1 MVDVWIQRHHASD
14 STDSDK
20 EVTRCT
26 MVLATD
32 ASNQDGKDRGILA
45 GKPAPLDVADKM
57 LLTVADLRVDYNSKV
72 ITALRVGAI
81 QANLVW
87 VFQPP
92 TSVF

>member
-1 MVDVWIQRHHASD
+1 MN
-14 STDSDK
+14 K
-20 EVTRCT
+20 EVTRQM

-32 ASNQDGKDRGILA
+32 ASNQDGEDHGILA

-57 LLTVADLRVDYNSKV
+57 LHTEAKLRADYSSKV
-72 ITALRVGAI
+72 ITALRAGAV